1 MHAGRK
7 FFIKIFAIL
16 VCIYLQDLRAVLLGL
31 ADRAITHRTSTIVD
45 KPTTILLQFLP
56 SLPKDLGTTK
66 STAIPEIN
74 AFLETKKRNTLLFL
88 GLGLFLFC

>member
-16 VCIYLQDLRAVLLGL
+16 VCIYLLDLRAVLGL

-45 KPTTILLQFLP
+45 KPTTILWELLR

-66 STAIPEIN
+66 FTSIS
-74 AFLETKKRNTLLFL
+74 RNKILF
-88 GLGLFLFC
+88 